1 MAHAIALTLG
11 PEVKETVP
19 FLRVSR
25 HRQLGRAYLHGRNP
39 HDPGSTSSAATLI
52 KRASITFGNEKGRI
66 RATPCRSN
74 LFGMKSSPGKSQHT
88 VFHRIEDSVVTRWSA
103 LTFSNVF
110 LSTNRK
116 GCSGSNAATT
126 VLPVQPPQLP
136 RAGRLCVRSSK
147 GASFVVKEPNR
158 FAGMTG
164 EHEASRSRELTSPGR
179 FRRNRPAAIFRFE
192 RRRPETISCHCMYL
206 TGSRGALLLS
216 AFLPRLGPPN
226 AGGPFFRPALSSPGG
241 ARPPSGAGPPSGALR
256 LFPTILKG

>member
-1 MAHAIALTLG
+1 MARAIALTLRTRV
-11 PEVKETVP
+11 EEAVP
-19 FLRVSR
+19 LPGSAATANLDGLTFS
-25 HRQLGRAYLHGRNP
+25 AENP
-39 HDPGSTSSAATLI
+39 HDPGSTSSAAALT

-116 GCSGSNAATT
+116 GCSGSDAATT

-147 GASFVVKEPNR
+147 GASLVVKEPNR
-158 FAGMTG
+158 FAGMN
-164 EHEASRSRELTSPGR
+164 
-179 FRRNRPAAIFRFE
+179 RRTRPLD
-192 RRRPETISCHCMYL
+192 PV
-206 TGSRGALLLS
+206 
-216 AFLPRLGPPN
+216 N
-226 AGGPFFRPALSSPGG
+226 
-241 ARPPSGAGPPSGALR
+241 
-256 LFPTILKG
+256 

>member
-1 MAHAIALTLG
+1 MARAIALTLG

-103 LTFSNVF
+103 WTFSNV
-110 LSTNRK
+110 STNRE

-126 VLPVQPPQLP
+126 ALPVQSTQLP
-136 RAGRLCVRSSK
+136 RVGRLCVRSSK
-147 GASFVVKEPNR
+147 GASFVVREPNR
-158 FAGMTG
+158 FAGMN
-164 EHEASRSRELTSPGR
+164 
-179 FRRNRPAAIFRFE
+179 RRTRPLD
-192 RRRPETISCHCMYL
+192 PV
-206 TGSRGALLLS
+206 
-216 AFLPRLGPPN
+216 N
-226 AGGPFFRPALSSPGG
+226 
-241 ARPPSGAGPPSGALR
+241 
-256 LFPTILKG
+256 

>member
-103 LTFSNVF
+103 WTFSNVF

-116 GCSGSNAATT
+116 GYSGSDAATT

-147 GASFVVKEPNR
+147 GASLVVKEPNR
-158 FAGMTG
+158 FAGMN
-164 EHEASRSRELTSPGR
+164 
-179 FRRNRPAAIFRFE
+179 RR
-192 RRRPETISCHCMYL
+192 T
-206 TGSRGALLLS
+206 RGLS
-216 AFLPRLGPPN
+216 IP
-226 AGGPFFRPALSSPGG
+226 
-241 ARPPSGAGPPSGALR
+241 
-256 LFPTILKG
+256 

>member
-1 MAHAIALTLG
+1 MARAIALTLG

-19 FLRVSR
+19 FPRVSR
-25 HRQLGRAYLHGRNP
+25 HPQLGRAYFLGRKSTRPRINEL
-39 HDPGSTSSAATLI
+39 GS
-52 KRASITFGNEKGRI
+52 SIDQACVDYVRNEKGRI

-147 GASFVVKEPNR
+147 GASLVVKEPNR
-158 FAGMTG
+158 FAGMN
-164 EHEASRSRELTSPGR
+164 
-179 FRRNRPAAIFRFE
+179 RR
-192 RRRPETISCHCMYL
+192 T
-206 TGSRGALLLS
+206 RGLS
-216 AFLPRLGPPN
+216 IP
-226 AGGPFFRPALSSPGG
+226 
-241 ARPPSGAGPPSGALR
+241 
-256 LFPTILKG
+256 